1 MSYGISEPQVLKLLG
16 EEDRHLEGADIEQS
30 GSFVIEPQM
39 KWAGPRLSWRVLVQA
54 RIYRSADSHRPRMNT
69 CSVNSASIDGT
80 VAAFSRYT
88 PARPMEVAMKKVS
101 IVLAA
106 LATIAVALPS
116 IASAQEIGVRIGS
129 DRVFHGERGEFREH
143 GAYRGARAEYRLR
156 EDRGWHRG
164 WDRDRSSDR
173 VVIIKKHRH
182 HYWD

>member
-1 MSYGISEPQVLKLLG
+1 
-16 EEDRHLEGADIEQS
+16 
-30 GSFVIEPQM
+30 
-39 KWAGPRLSWRVLVQA
+39 
-54 RIYRSADSHRPRMNT
+54 
-69 CSVNSASIDGT
+69 
-80 VAAFSRYT
+80 
-88 PARPMEVAMKKVS
+88 MKKVS

-182 HYWD
+182 HYWDFNQKRPAHAGGFFF